1 MIKFGCVYIIIL
13 VTKCNQLRMVW
24 FQLVATLRRSNQLSL
39 KTLYIYNSKGEEP
52 KLVHLTENQN
62 FGA

>member
-1 MIKFGCVYIIIL
+1 
-13 VTKCNQLRMVW
+13 MVW